1 MGTHGSLSTKGSPM
15 TTLASPASSSA
26 DGHPPL
32 LRAVPDPTPDGDATT
47 WGWAVVEIRKD
58 GTWGDP
64 RVLPATEAIE
74 GQMAAAAPDARPLRE
89 LAPVLQAHLG
99 SLHVANGNLHEAA
112 AAFSRG
118 TDATAW
124 SPARTECLGRL
135 AHVRALQGDLRRA
148 DRVAG
153 LVPTPVPGTASP
165 GAAHAQ
171 VARAWIAL
179 ERADFAEA
187 RRRLELVAFC
197 SGPHQEAWLATS
209 VLLVEARLLI
219 ASGEPDAATRL
230 IVGAAEV
237 GSVTGGSGWLADI
250 LTIAKAEALLA
261 SGESQRAL
269 ATLTPVPTRAGAAAA
284 VVTAAARRGIG
295 DVRGAQAV
303 LRMVAA
309 DLDREPLAL
318 QIQAWL
324 LESRLEDERGKHDRA
339 RMVLDRALRSATAEQ
354 MRLPVMRER
363 RWLRGCVD
371 RDPGLQRSHREFLS
385 TCRLDHD
392 TVQLRR
398 APHPMADDVLV
409 AALTER
415 EGQVLDLLAQMYS
428 TEEIATELFVSA
440 NTVKTHLKGIF
451 GKLGVKR
458 RVDAVR
464 RGRQLG
470 LC

>member
-1 MGTHGSLSTKGSPM
+1 MSSRPRRRSTARWPQ
-15 TTLASPASSSA
+15 
-26 DGHPPL
+26 PP
-32 LRAVPDPTPDGDATT
+32 PG
-47 WGWAVVEIRKD
+47 
-58 GTWGDP
+58 
-64 RVLPATEAIE
+64 
-74 GQMAAAAPDARPLRE
+74 ARPLRE

-148 DRVAG
+148 GRVAG
-153 LVPTPVPGTASP
+153 LVPTPVPGVASP

-171 VARAWIAL
+171 LARAWIAL
-179 ERADFAEA
+179 ERADFADA

-269 ATLTPVPTRAGAAAA
+269 ATLTPVPHARRRRCGRRGGRRPARHRRHPGRPGRPAHGGGGPRPRATGSPDPG
-284 VVTAAARRGIG
+284 VAARVPPRGRPG
-295 DVRGAQAV
+295 EARPCPHGARSGAEV
-303 LRMVAA
+303 GHGRA
-309 DLDREPLAL
+309 DAP
-318 QIQAWL
+318 
-324 LESRLEDERGKHDRA
+324 A
-339 RMVLDRALRSATAEQ
+339 RDA
-354 MRLPVMRER
+354 
-363 RWLRGCVD
+363 
-371 RDPGLQRSHREFLS
+371 
-385 TCRLDHD
+385 
-392 TVQLRR
+392 R
-398 APHPMADDVLV
+398 APMAP
-409 AALTER
+409 R
-415 EGQVLDLLAQMYS
+415 
-428 TEEIATELFVSA
+428 
-440 NTVKTHLKGIF
+440 
-451 GKLGVKR
+451 
-458 RVDAVR
+458 VR
-464 RGRQLG
+464 RP
-470 LC
+470 

>member
-1 MGTHGSLSTKGSPM
+1 MSTKGLSM
-15 TTLASPASSSA
+15 TTLASPASSEA
-26 DGHPPL
+26 DGQSPL
-32 LRAVPDPTPDGDATT
+32 LRVVPDPTPVSDAAT
-47 WGWAVVEIRKD
+47 WGWAVVEIRQD

-64 RVLPATEAIE
+64 RLLPATETID
-74 GQMAAAAPDARPLRE
+74 GPTSPAPTAARPLRE

-99 SLHVANGNLHEAA
+99 SLHVVNGNLHEAA

-118 TDATAW
+118 TDSDAW

-148 DRVAG
+148 ERVAG
-153 LVPTPVPGTASP
+153 LVPTPVPGVLSP

-171 VARAWIAL
+171 LARAWIAL
-179 ERADFAEA
+179 ERADFADA
-187 RRRLELVAFC
+187 RRRLELVASC
-197 SGPHQEAWLATS
+197 SGQQQEPWLATS
-209 VLLVEARLLI
+209 VLLTEARLLI
-219 ASGEPDAATRL
+219 VSGEPDAATRL
-230 IVGAAEV
+230 LVGAAEV
-237 GSVTGGSGWLADI
+237 GSLTGGSGWLADI

-269 ATLTPVPTRAGAAAA
+269 ATLTPAPARAGAAAA
-284 VVTAAARRGIG
+284 VVAAAARRGIG
-295 DVRGAQAV
+295 DIRGAQAV
-303 LRMVAA
+303 LRTVAA
-309 DLDREPLAL
+309 HLDREPLAL

-324 LESRLEDERGKHDRA
+324 LESQLEGDQGKHERA
-339 RMVLDRALRSATAEQ
+339 RVVLDRALRSATAEQ

-363 RWLRGCVD
+363 GWLRGCVD
-371 RDPGLQRSHREFLS
+371 RDPGLQRSHRGFLS
-385 TCRLDHD
+385 TCRIDAD
-392 TVQLRR
+392 EVPRRR
-398 APHPMADDVLV
+398 ATHVTVDDVLV
-409 AALTER
+409 ASLTER
-415 EGQVLDLLAQMYS
+415 ESQVLDLLAQMYS

-451 GKLGVKR
+451 GKLGVNR

>member
-1 MGTHGSLSTKGSPM
+1 
-15 TTLASPASSSA
+15 
-26 DGHPPL
+26 
-32 LRAVPDPTPDGDATT
+32 
-47 WGWAVVEIRKD
+47 
-58 GTWGDP
+58 
-64 RVLPATEAIE
+64 
-74 GQMAAAAPDARPLRE
+74 MAAGTPGGRPLRE

-148 DRVAG
+148 GRVAG
-153 LVPTPVPGTASP
+153 LVPATVPGAASP

-179 ERADFAEA
+179 ERADFGEA
-187 RRRLELVAFC
+187 RRRLELFAMC
-197 SGPHQEAWLATS
+197 SGPREEPWLATS
-209 VLLVEARLLI
+209 VLLVQARLLI

-230 IVGAAEV
+230 IAGAAAA
-237 GSVTGGSGWLADI
+237 GSLTGGSRWLADM

-261 SGESQRAL
+261 SGESHRAL
-269 ATLTPVPTRAGAAAA
+269 ATLTPAPASVSAAAA
-284 VVTAAARRGIG
+284 VLAADARRGIG
-295 DVRGAQAV
+295 DLRGAQAV
-303 LRMVAA
+303 LRSVVA
-309 DLDREPLAL
+309 DLDHEPLGL

-324 LESRLEDERGKHDRA
+324 LESRLEDDRGKHERS
-339 RMVLDRALRSATAEQ
+339 RVVLDRALRSAAAER

-363 RWLRGCVD
+363 RWLRACVD
-371 RDPGLQRSHREFLS
+371 RDPGLQRSHRDFLS
-385 TCRLDHD
+385 TCYLDHD
-392 TVQLRR
+392 TAPQRR
-398 APHPMADDVLV
+398 ARHATADDVLV
-409 AALTER
+409 AALTDR

-451 GKLGVKR
+451 GKLGVNR

-464 RGRQLG
+464 RGRRLG